1 MSKASSKSTAIGAG
15 TRVLAL
21 ALALGGAIVGAEC
34 FGAYDYV
41 IRLDGFSYL
50 AVAGPLAP
58 AVAAL
63 SLPFAERAKAA
74 KQYFKAIAL
83 GIAFAFAACT
93 VISTMSERVH
103 DAKAGN
109 EAERVAKSAAA
120 ARAETSLSEVKTK
133 ADVATAAADKV
144 RGLIDKACG
153 PKCQSIRASETTA
166 KTRVSEAE
174 TAVHSAQGQVT
185 IGSDVKPPSWLLPV
199 ALFFA
204 GVVFVWYGTG
214 TTRQVETTPVIEAMP
229 IKMVEE
235 TKPLAAKKPR
245 KRTTQRQRKSKSA
258 QLISWEKVRRQA
270 RAANEN

>member
-1 MSKASSKSTAIGAG
+1 MSKANGKSTAIGAG
-15 TRVLAL
+15 TRVL

-58 AVAAL
+58 AIAAL

-74 KQYFKAIAL
+74 KQYFKALAL
-83 GIAFAFAACT
+83 GPAFVLAACT

-109 EAERVAKSAAA
+109 EAERVAQSAAA
-120 ARAETSLSEVKTK
+120 ARAETSLKEAK
-133 ADVATAAADKV
+133 AKVDVATTAADKV

-174 TAVHSAQGQVT
+174 TAVRRAQGQAT
-185 IGSDVKPPSWLLPV
+185 TRSDIKPPSWLLPV

-214 TTRQVETTPVIEAMP
+214 TNRRVEATPVIEA
-229 IKMVEE
+229 VEE
-235 TKPLAAKKPR
+235 TKSVVVAPVAKKPR
-245 KRTTQRQRKSKSA
+245 KRTTQRQHKSKSA
-258 QLISWEKVRRQA
+258 QLINLSWEKKRRHA